1 MPAARVM
8 RELPLYSFRAISG
21 PVIDQGEGG
30 GDDPEGGKP
39 DVHAS
44 EWHAEPAEDDGP
56 RIVAETDRVPGQE
69 EDRHALPDAHSAD
82 KCLGGDPLPASQS

>member
-30 GDDPEGGKP
+30 GDDPEGRDEPGDDDELVVESRRP
-39 DVHAS
+39 ECFS
-44 EWHAEPAEDDGP
+44 ELGSEKQRG
-56 RIVAETDRVPGQE
+56 GQE
-69 EDRHALPDAHSAD
+69 AEA
-82 KCLGGDPLPASQS
+82 G